1 MKMGK
6 FSRDKGYRTENNIR
20 KKADI
25 HGLYAYRVPLSG
37 GASHTPIKGDV
48 IVSARKG
55 ADEWVMEIKCRADG
69 FKNLYKWKGDHDA
82 LVIKADNKSELA
94 IIDLD
99 DFFELLSNQK

>member
-1 MKMGK
+1 MGK

-25 HGLYAYRVPLSG
+25 HGLHAYRVPLSG
-37 GASHTPIKGDV
+37 GGSIKGDV

-69 FKNLYKWKGDHDA
+69 FKNLYKWKGDNDA
-82 LVIKADNKSELA
+82 LVIKADRQAEL
-94 IIDLD
+94 ILIDLD
-99 DFFELLSNQK
+99 DFFELLANQK

>member
-1 MKMGK
+1 MGK

-37 GASHTPIKGDV
+37 GASHTPVKGDV

-69 FKNLYKWKGDHDA
+69 FKNLYKWKGDNDA
-82 LVIKADNKSELA
+82 LVIKADRQSEL
-94 IIDLD
+94 ILIDLD
-99 DFFELLSNQK
+99 DFFELLRNQK